1 METSTANATASI
13 LVNGEPREVPSG
25 CTIEQL
31 IALVDLSGRR
41 VAVARNRHVVPRSTF
56 AQVTVS
62 AGDRIEILEA
72 VGGG

>member
-1 METSTANATASI
+1 METATREATTSI
-13 LVNGEPREVPSG
+13 FVNGEAREVPLG

-31 IALVDLSGRR
+31 LGRIDMAGRR
-41 VAVARNRHVVPRSTF
+41 VAVARNRDVVPRSTF
-56 AQVTVS
+56 AQATVS